1 MNLNT
6 LFKNATDRQKLC
18 ITVDNRRYSG
28 HWYNDNMLEL
38 LSRYKYQMVD
48 ITVEN
53 SDMITATMR
62 RF

>member
-6 LFKNATDRQKLC
+6 LLKNTADSQKLC
-18 ITVDNRRYSG
+18 ITVDGRHYSG
-28 HWYNDNMLEL
+28 HWYNDNILEL
-38 LSRYKYQMVD
+38 LSMYKYQMVD

-53 SDMITATMR
+53 SDMIAATIR